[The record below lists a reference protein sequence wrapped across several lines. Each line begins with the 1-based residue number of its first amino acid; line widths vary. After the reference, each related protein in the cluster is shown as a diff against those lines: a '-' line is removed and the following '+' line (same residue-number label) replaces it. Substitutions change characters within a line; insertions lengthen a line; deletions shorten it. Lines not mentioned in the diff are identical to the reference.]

1 MGVPEL
7 PNVEDTCAKQLHTF
21 LQLLHKQWVID
32 FIVADV
38 FVFVDDSIGKERS
51 ARAPAAECD
60 MPFVRTGASVSP
72 IIGAYITL
80 ALAV

>member
-1 MGVPEL
+1 M
-7 PNVEDTCAKQLHTF
+7 
-21 LQLLHKQWVID
+21 ID

-72 IIGAYITL
+72 IIGAYIPL

>member
-1 MGVPEL
+1 M
-7 PNVEDTCAKQLHTF
+7 
-21 LQLLHKQWVID
+21 ID

-60 MPFVRTGASVSP
+60 MPFVRTGASVFRRP